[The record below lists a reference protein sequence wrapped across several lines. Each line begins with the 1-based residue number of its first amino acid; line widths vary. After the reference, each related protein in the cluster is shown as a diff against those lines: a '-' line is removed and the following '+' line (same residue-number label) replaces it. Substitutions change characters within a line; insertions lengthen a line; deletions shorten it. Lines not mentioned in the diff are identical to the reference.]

1 VVKYSLSRS
10 TLFIENDKNE
20 PKPSQKTPCVGI
32 NDDLACRSRC
42 IIFQGSVIILS
53 VPVEEEKGKSRHTY
67 KRLLFYLISF
77 FYILNLNITCTHV
90 YIHGGLC
97 ARWQIY
103 DLISGDKGRLIRQG
117 GGGIIQ
123 CALTVYR
130 LSTLKKRP
138 ATLIG
143 RAGTLRQHLR
153 FLRIT
158 TFDILYETAPQH
170 RRSVSWTHV
179 SLLPPCFRLLCIQLV
194 GLYAHCVCIQ
204 LSLSLL
210 YVCMF
215 VAHWEVTLS
224 AGC

>member
-117 GGGIIQ
+117 GGGNHPVCSHCI
-123 CALTVYR
+123 T
-130 LSTLKKRP
+130 
-138 ATLIG
+138 TLIG

-179 SLLPPCFRLLCIQLV
+179 SLSHPIFGC
-194 GLYAHCVCIQ
+194 
-204 LSLSLL
+204 
-210 YVCMF
+210 YVSN
-215 VAHWEVTLS
+215 L
-224 AGC
+224 